1 MGDVDIFSTVA
12 KKPVL
17 GITEVREDISANGGK
32 REEFMSKN
40 VQEFVTAGFLNCEP
54 RFFRVPW

>member
-1 MGDVDIFSTVA
+1 MGDVDILSTVTKTHA
-12 KKPVL
+12 L

-32 REEFMSKN
+32 REEVMTKN
-40 VQEFVTAGFLNCEP
+40 GQEFVTMGFLNCEL